1 VAWSAWTLSQ
11 AYGRTPSEFYGI
23 QAAAGLILDIGIMAF
38 GKHVE
43 AVVQNAGQD
52 AISPAFAKMQE
63 MRAFAELMGDDMS
76 QSNVGFADPFADGLP
91 MDREADEQDEIL
103 ASGY

>member
-1 VAWSAWTLSQ
+1 MAWSAWQLSQ
-11 AYGRTPSEFYGI
+11 AYNRTPSELYGI
-23 QAAAGLILDIGIMAF
+23 HAAAGLFLDIGVMSF
-38 GKHVE
+38 GRHVE
-43 AVVQNAGQD
+43 GVVSNAGQD

-76 QSNVGFADPFADGLP
+76 ESNVGFADPFADGLP
-91 MDREADEQDEIL
+91 MDRTPDEQDEII